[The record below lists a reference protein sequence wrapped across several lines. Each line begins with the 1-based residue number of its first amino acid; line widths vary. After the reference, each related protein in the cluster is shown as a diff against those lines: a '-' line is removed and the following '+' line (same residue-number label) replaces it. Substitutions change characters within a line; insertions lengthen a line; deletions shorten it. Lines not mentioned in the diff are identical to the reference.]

1 MSIKID
7 SEDKVILLGHA
18 HIDLAWLWTKD
29 ETIHLVSLGTFNY
42 TLNLMREFPFLKF
55 AQSSAQVY
63 KWIEQYYPE
72 VFKSIAEKIKSGQWE
87 VVGGSWSEFSPNLT
101 GEETLVRQYL
111 YGKLYFKE
119 KFGVDVKVAWL
130 PDSFGFPWTLPQVL
144 KKSGIDYF
152 LTSKLNWQIER
163 MKKPIPF
170 PYHVFLWEA
179 PNGSRVLSY
188 LTPGGYNGLVKMES
202 IISQLIRLKEKHGVN
217 KLLFLFG
224 YGDHGGG
231 PAKHMINEA
240 LRLQKTKDFPKVSF
254 GGALE
259 YFRELDSSMPK
270 ERIPKYEDELYLKT
284 HRGTFTT
291 ESRIKKALGELED
304 DLCNAEKLSTICYI
318 LYGGSYPKEEL
329 RRAWESLLYITT
341 HDIADGT
348 SIQDVYDEIFSQEY
362 PEAKRIAAEAISK
375 ALSKM
380 FSSSNERVAREE
392 STVVVLNTLSW
403 PTSKIISVPI
413 EDKESNLQV
422 YSLDDKAVKT
432 QTVYEDN
439 KWSLVFL
446 AENLPSLGFKAFKI
460 HRAQSLQESKLK
472 VGQWFLENEF
482 FKVVVDPESGLISSI
497 FDKKSNFEV
506 LDSTK
511 RGNVLQLYEDMPPDA
526 PRGEPAWNLYY
537 GNKVE
542 LNKVNSIEIISSGPL
557 VATIRVTRKYENST
571 FVQEISLYEGLPIL
585 DFKVKANWNEKYKTL
600 KVSFPLSFSND
611 YATYGIQFG
620 AIQRFR
626 HDLESSSKEIKLPKR
641 KWEEA
646 DVAKFEVSAHRWAN
660 VDNEDESYG
669 VALLVKNKHGFSYEK
684 NELKVTLLR
693 GPRRGYPQQPE
704 QWVDQSS
711 DPTVGEHVI
720 SYSLYPHKGNW
731 KTARVPNVAYE
742 QTKEPIVFISRIS
755 SLPKEKS
762 FMTVLPNKL
771 VLTALKVSETN
782 NDIIARVYNP
792 YDEEVQAELV
802 VPFEV
807 KSANEVDLLESG
819 EFLNKSLRTEN
830 GKVEFKINRFE
841 ITTIKLKKD

>member
-1 MSIKID
+1 MSVS

-29 ETIHLVSLGTFNY
+29 ETIHLVSLGTFSY
-42 TLNLMREFPFLKF
+42 TLNLMKEFPFLKF
-55 AQSSAQVY
+55 AQSSAQIY

-72 VFKSIAEKIKSGQWE
+72 VFKRITEKIKSGQWE

-170 PYHVFLWEA
+170 PYHIFLWEA
-179 PNGSRVLSY
+179 PDGSKVLSY

-202 IISQLIRLKEKHGVN
+202 IVAQLTRLKEKHGVN

-240 LRLQKTKDFPKVSF
+240 LRLQRAKDFPKVSF
-254 GGALE
+254 GSALE
-259 YFRELDSSMPK
+259 YFKELDSSIPS
-270 ERIPKYEDELYLKT
+270 ERVPKYKDELYLKT

-291 ESRIKKALGELED
+291 ESRIKKAIRELED
-304 DLCNAEKLSTICYI
+304 DLCDAEKLSTICYT

-329 RRAWESLLYITT
+329 RRAWESLLYMTT

-362 PEAKRIAAEAISK
+362 PEAKRIATEATSK
-375 ALSKM
+375 ALGKM
-380 FSSSNERVAREE
+380 FSSSGEKVAKEGR
-392 STVVVLNTLSW
+392 TIVIFNTLSW
-403 PTSKIISVPI
+403 PTSKVVRVPI

-422 YSLDDKAVKT
+422 CSLDNKAMKA
-432 QTVYEDN
+432 QIIYEDD
-439 KWSLVFL
+439 KRSLVFL
-446 AENLPSLGFKAFKI
+446 AENLPSLGFKAF
-460 HRAQSLQESKLK
+460 RVCCAQPLQESKLK
-472 VGQWFLENEF
+472 VGRWFLENEF
-482 FKVVVDPESGLISSI
+482 LKVIIDPESGLISSI
-497 FDKKSNFEV
+497 FDKKNNFEV
-506 LDSTK
+506 LDSSK

-542 LNKVNSIEIISSGPL
+542 LNKVNSIEVVANGPL

-571 FVQEISLYEGLPIL
+571 FVQEISLHEGLPIL
-585 DFKVKANWNEKYKTL
+585 DFKVKVNWNEKYKTL

-626 HDLESSSKEIKLPKR
+626 HDLESSNKETKLPKR

-646 DVAKFEVSAHRWAN
+646 DVAKFEVPAHRWAN

-669 VALLVKNKHGFSYEK
+669 VALLIKNKYGFSYEK

-720 SYSLYPHKGNW
+720 SYTLYPHRGNW
-731 KTARVPNVAYE
+731 ETARVPNVAYE
-742 QTKEPIVFISRIS
+742 QTKDPIVFISEAP
-755 SLPKEKS
+755 SLPEEKS
-762 FMTVLPNKL
+762 FMTILPNKL
-771 VLTALKVSETN
+771 VLTALKVSETSD
-782 NDIIARVYNP
+782 DIVARVYNP
-792 YDEEVQAELV
+792 YGEEVQAELV

-807 KSANEVDLLESG
+807 KSADEVDLLESG
-819 EFLNKSLRTEN
+819 EFVNRSLRIEN
-830 GKVEFKINRFE
+830 GKIKFKTNRFE
-841 ITTIKLKKD
+841 IITIKLKKA